1 MDDLIRF
8 DENNQTIS
16 ARELHEKLNI
26 ATRFNDWFP
35 RMCAYGFTEGIDF
48 YTKMSK
54 TTEVGGRPA
63 TDYDITLDMAKQ
75 ICMIQRTPEGKK
87 VREYLIRI
95 ENAWNSPE
103 QVMARALIVANNT
116 VHGLN
121 RTIAALEAKIENDE
135 PKVLFA
141 ESVETTKGGILLR
154 DFAKFLRQNGID
166 IGEKRLFMW
175 MRDNE
180 YLLRYGTSYNTP
192 SQKSMDL
199 GLFEMKECVVDTN
212 GVTRIKTTPVLTGK
226 GQTYFMNKFLSAKE
240 ENLSK

>member
-26 ATRFNDWFP
+26 NTKFSTWFE
-35 RMCAYGFTEGIDF
+35 RMTEYGFVKGSDF
-48 YTKMSK
+48 FPKMGK
-54 TTEVGGRPA
+54 TSDIGGRPA

-75 ICMIQRTPEGKK
+75 ICMIQRTPEGKN
-87 VREYLIRI
+87 VREYLITI
-95 ENAWNSPE
+95 EKAWNSPE

-121 RTIAALEAKIENDE
+121 RTIAALETKIENDE

-154 DFAKFLRQNGID
+154 DFAKLLKQNGID
-166 IGEKRLFMW
+166 MGEKRLFTW

-192 SQKSMDL
+192 SQRSMDL
-199 GLFEMKECVVDTN
+199 GLFEMRECVVDAN
-212 GVTRIKTTPVLTGK
+212 GITRVKTTPVLTGK
-226 GQTYFMNKFLSAKE
+226 GQTYFMNKFLSNKGE
-240 ENLSK
+240 